1 MMALNT
7 IKTVVYDNDGVNI
20 DSEDLAMRIADDRVS
35 NLVLQFS
42 PSQPLET
49 DYIYNKYAGKSTNK
63 IVKEIIEER
72 SLPLDEIKSAYQL
85 QNDADIESVAFA
97 LADLITIETN
107 NRFKQEL
114 KAIPGVVEAHD
125 AVRKLVGADNMVLAT
140 TSRSDRMNVSLDH
153 AVDPTTGKNA
163 GLSETFAEGARRIS
177 GYGYPNKY
185 DLAFSNL
192 NLDPSTTVVIE
203 DSTNGAAYAKAGR
216 PDARVIGTVAAKFYT
231 NKDSQAKALL
241 DSGADVVVSRMD
253 DLPLALV
260 WLDNGL
266 NPNRQPTGFK
276 GKVYTN
282 NDLGISIDKAIPS
295 MPSPI

>member
-7 IKTVVYDNDGVNI
+7 IKTVVYDNDGVSI
-20 DSEDLAMRIADDRVS
+20 DSEDLAMRIADDWVS
-35 NLVLQFS
+35 NLVSQFS
-42 PSQPLET
+42 PLQPLET

-63 IVKEIIEER
+63 IVKEIIEEK

-85 QNDADIESVAFA
+85 QNDTDIESVALA
-97 LADLITIETN
+97 LADLITIETI

-114 KAIPGVVEAHD
+114 KAVPGVVESHD
-125 AVRKLVGADNMVLAT
+125 SVRKLVGADNMVLAT

-163 GLSETFAEGARRIS
+163 GLSKTFTEGARRIS

-192 NLDPSTTVVIE
+192 NLDPSTTVVVE

-216 PDARVIGTVAAKFYT
+216 PDVRVIGTVAAKFYT
-231 NKDSQAKALL
+231 DKDAQAKLL
-241 DSGADVVVSRMD
+241 LNAGADVVVSRMD

-260 WLDNGL
+260 WLDDRFD
-266 NPNRQPTGFK
+266 PNRQPDGFK
-276 GKVYTN
+276 GRVYTN
-282 NDLGISIDKAIPS
+282 NDLGVLIDRAIFLIRA
-295 MPSPI
+295 PI